1 MVPTEPLRLNWLK
14 QKKTAGQG
22 QGARSGNKARAKED
36 STSSHGL
43 TLCYLRFL
51 STRWYLSYAIHDAL
65 RITCEIHQSPMS
77 SFTPEPA
84 APRRSIA
91 AVHHCGYTYRV
102 PQHRASIR
110 RTYPTP
116 DTTFNQNRDHCHTVS
131 EGIRALLHPLH
142 CIRRIMTIE

>member
-1 MVPTEPLRLNWLK
+1 MVPTETLRLNWLK

-22 QGARSGNKARAKED
+22 QGARSGNKARATED

-43 TLCYLRFL
+43 TLCHLRLL
-51 STRWYLSYAIHDAL
+51 STRWYLSSAIHDAL

-77 SFTPEPA
+77 FTPDSA
-84 APRRSIA
+84 ALRRSIA
-91 AVHHCGYTYRV
+91 ALYHGGYTYRV

-116 DTTFNQNRDHCHTVS
+116 DTTFNQNRDHCHAVS
-131 EGIRALLHPLH
+131 EGIRALLHSLH
-142 CIRRIMTIE
+142 CIRGIMTIE